1 LERTIG
7 GIDQPGIISH
17 RVMSLDFSKDAG
29 LLLAGGGVPS
39 RFGELC
45 VFNVADGQRTLYLPE
60 AHDDVISSARF
71 SPDGRRIASGGA
83 DKYILTFD
91 AATGQMLRRFEGHTG
106 HVHSVA
112 WKGDGQT
119 LASASADQTIKAW
132 DVETGD
138 QIRAIEN
145 FGKHVTEVRFIGE
158 TDNIVSSCGDKLV
171 RMHNAFNGG
180 NFRNFGGPGSWLH
193 CIAITPDGNILAAGS
208 ATGTVYLWN
217 GNNGQTLKYLELGK

>member
-1 LERTIG
+1 
-7 GIDQPGIISH
+7 
-17 RVMSLDFSKDAG
+17 
-29 LLLAGGGVPS
+29 
-39 RFGELC
+39 
-45 VFNVADGQRTLYLPE
+45 
-60 AHDDVISSARF
+60 
-71 SPDGRRIASGGA
+71 
-83 DKYILTFD
+83 
-91 AATGQMLRRFEGHTG
+91 
-106 HVHSVA
+106 
-112 WKGDGQT
+112 
-119 LASASADQTIKAW
+119 
-132 DVETGD
+132 VETGD

-217 GNNGQTLKYLELGK
+217 GNNGQTLKNLELGK